1 MMGITF
7 HIIIR
12 FSGGRDG
19 MILHYDNIRVLGSG
33 MSRERFGQK
42 ELIDEETDR
51 WERT

>member
-1 MMGITF
+1 MKNRNNL
-7 HIIIR
+7 IIR

-42 ELIDEETDR
+42 ELVDEETDR